1 MNNLEIFILKHVT
14 LDIWSS
20 ESIPFIILFIFISA
34 FLTAFV
40 GLFVYSIYDDGNGLS
55 KENSQKI
62 KTIASILFVV
72 FMSICLMLFYN
83 DNKVNIKGPVDFNSK
98 YNITT
103 EEKDNII
110 ELNYNK
116 KPIFLNDNSMW
127 NHFKISIKKTTNEK
141 YYVYF
146 DENAGDK
153 KEITEEDVKRTIE
166 NIRKSENYEFDEKA
180 EKINLHELQQKDNKD
195 SSKEIS
201 EKKENNFNFL
211 KYIFGFVGA
220 GVFLYLFFKKDKN
233 KKGTEENTEI
243 TESKQKTTL
252 KDFKEN
258 FLRNQNK

>member
-20 ESIPFIILFIFISA
+20 ESIPFIILFIFLSA
-34 FLTAFV
+34 ALTAMFSLLV
-40 GLFVYSIYDDGNGLS
+40 ASFYDDGNGVP
-55 KENSQKI
+55 KENYKKI
-62 KTIASILFVV
+62 KTIASTLFVI
-72 FMSICLMLFYN
+72 FMGICLMLFYK
-83 DNKVNIKGPVDFNSK
+83 DNKVDLKGPIDFNSK

-110 ELNYNK
+110 ELKYYK
-116 KPIFLNDNSMW
+116 KPIFRDDDSMW
-127 NHFKISIKKTTNEK
+127 NHFKVAIKKTTNER

-146 DENAGDK
+146 NENTEDK
-153 KEITEEDVKRTIE
+153 QEITGEDVKGTIE
-166 NIRKSENYEFDEKA
+166 NIRKSENYEFDEKT

-201 EKKENNFNFL
+201 EKKENNFNFF
-211 KYIFGFVGA
+211 KYVFGFVGA
-220 GVFLYLFFKKDKN
+220 GVLLYLFFKKDKN
-233 KKGTEENTEI
+233 KKQIEENNEI
-243 TESKQKTTL
+243 AESKQKTTL

>member
-20 ESIPFIILFIFISA
+20 ESIPFIILFIFLSVA
-34 FLTAFV
+34 LTAMLSMLVASF
-40 GLFVYSIYDDGNGLS
+40 YDDGNGLS
-55 KENSQKI
+55 KENSKKI

-116 KPIFLNDNSMW
+116 KPVFVEDTSMW
-127 NHFKISIKKTTNEK
+127 NHFKINIKKTNKDK
-141 YYVYF
+141 YFVYF
-146 DENAGDK
+146 NENTEDK
-153 KEITEEDVKRTIE
+153 KEITEEDVKGAIE
-166 NIRKSENYEFDEKA
+166 NIRKSENYETDEKT

-195 SSKEIS
+195 SIKEIS
-201 EKKENNFNFL
+201 EKKENNFNFF
-211 KYIFGFVGA
+211 KYVFGFVGA
-220 GVFLYLFFKKDKN
+220 GVLLYLFFKKDKN
-233 KKGTEENTEI
+233 KKQIEENNEI
-243 TESKQKTTL
+243 AESKQKTTL

>member
-34 FLTAFV
+34 FLTAMFSM
-40 GLFVYSIYDDGNGLS
+40 LAASFYDDGNGVP
-55 KENSQKI
+55 KENYKKI

-116 KPIFLNDNSMW
+116 KPIFVEDTSMW
-127 NHFKISIKKTTNEK
+127 NYFKINIKKTTNER

-146 DENAGDK
+146 NEKTEDK
-153 KEITEEDVKRTIE
+153 QEITEEDVKGTIE
-166 NIRKSENYEFDEKA
+166 NIRKSENYETDEKT

-201 EKKENNFNFL
+201 EKKENNFNFF
-211 KYIFGFVGA
+211 KYVFGFVGA
-220 GVFLYLFFKKDKN
+220 EVFLYLFLKKDKN
-233 KKGTEENTEI
+233 KKQIEENREE

-252 KDFKEN
+252 RDFKEN